1 MRSSAVRPGPV
12 HSTIARPAGTRTATQ
27 SAAKPSG
34 CAWSQDEA
42 ARKRPAA
49 GPQRSGGTTP
59 SSTGTNQPP
68 AAHSMVTTATPS
80 SSGMAS
86 AFRTAAIWRS
96 RSSAMRA
103 AAAKSRPAS
112 TLP

>member
-12 HSTIARPAGTRTATQ
+12 QSTMAAPTGAATAPHR
-27 SAAKPSG
+27 SANPRG
-34 CAWSQDEA
+34 CANSQDEA
-42 ARKRPAA
+42 ARNTEAA

-86 AFRTAAIWRS
+86 AFLTAAIWRS
-96 RSSAMRA
+96 RSSATRA
-103 AAAKSRPAS
+103 AAANNLPAS